1 MGARESVMNRK
12 LILRIPLLILLLST
26 FFVIPDLVDH
36 FKAHFSGG
44 IMDSIITD
52 QWWVVLVNI
61 LVFTSFLIPLTFRRK
76 ANWKEYGIVIAF
88 FVSLFVEMYGI
99 PLTVFFASRY
109 LGGSEKET
117 ARTIFSVDILGV
129 DFAFSIGMIYGSIL
143 MILGTAILI
152 VGWITLYRNL
162 KKTDLVTSGIYSI
175 SRHPQYLG
183 FILIIV
189 GWVVGWPTL
198 LTLIFGP
205 ILVAMYI
212 RVCKK
217 EEKEMSKVADYRE
230 YRKTA
235 PFMI

>member
-1 MGARESVMNRK
+1 
-12 LILRIPLLILLLST
+12 
-26 FFVIPDLVDH
+26 
-36 FKAHFSGG
+36 
-44 IMDSIITD
+44 
-52 QWWVVLVNI
+52 
-61 LVFTSFLIPLTFRRK
+61 
-76 ANWKEYGIVIAF
+76 
-88 FVSLFVEMYGI
+88 MYGI

-117 ARTIFSVDILGV
+117 VNTIFSVDILGV

-143 MILGTAILI
+143 MIMGTVIIL

-162 KKTDLVTSGIYSI
+162 KRTDLVTEGIYSI

-212 RVCKK
+212 RVCRK
-217 EEKEMSKVADYRE
+217 EEMEMGKVADYGE
-230 YRKTA
+230 YRKAT

>member
-1 MGARESVMNRK
+1 MGFPESVINRK
-12 LILRIPLLILLLST
+12 LILRIPLAILLLSAL
-26 FFVIPDLVDH
+26 FYIPDLYDH
-36 FKAHFSGG
+36 FEAHLSGG

-109 LGGSEKET
+109 LGGSEKES
-117 ARTIFSVDILGV
+117 ARTLFSVDVLGV

-143 MILGTAILI
+143 MILGTIII
-152 VGWITLYRNL
+152 VIGWVTLYRNL
-162 KKTDLVTSGIYSI
+162 KKTDLVTSGIYSL

-183 FILIIV
+183 FLLVIA

-205 ILVAMYI
+205 ILVVMYI
-212 RVCKK
+212 RVCVK
-217 EEKEMSKVADYRE
+217 EEREMSRTVDYGE
-230 YRKTA
+230 YRKRT

>member
-1 MGARESVMNRK
+1 MGLRESVLNK
-12 LILRIPLLILLLST
+12 GLILRIPLLVILLST
-26 FFVIPDLVDH
+26 LFFIPDFYDH
-36 FKAHFSGG
+36 FEAHFRGG
-44 IMDSIITD
+44 IMDSVITD

-61 LVFTSFLIPLTFRRK
+61 LVFTTFLIPLTFRRK

-99 PLTVFFASRY
+99 PLTIFFASRY
-109 LGGSEKET
+109 LGGSDT
-117 ARTIFSVDILGV
+117 GSPHTFFSVDILGV

-143 MILGTAILI
+143 MILGTAIII
-152 VGWITLYRNL
+152 VGWITLFRNL
-162 KKTDLVTSGIYSI
+162 RRTDLVTTGIYSL

-183 FILIIV
+183 FILVII
-189 GWVVGWPTL
+189 GWVVGWPTF

-212 RVCKK
+212 RVCMK
-217 EEKEMSKVADYRE
+217 EEREMSSVADYGE
-230 YRKTA
+230 YRRST